1 MALVVA
7 RTPEEWL
14 SRFGPERPGTIV
26 TIGNF
31 DGVHSGHRK
40 ILRAV
45 LESARRSNSL
55 AVVVTFDPH
64 PLSVVRP
71 GEAPPLLMTLRQRL
85 TFFEKLGL
93 GAALVLRFDRTLSL
107 LNPEEFVRRIV
118 VDTLRARS
126 VLVGANF
133 RFGHR
138 QAGDVKKLGELGR
151 KFGFKVETIP
161 PVVVRGMVVSSTEI
175 RRAVRE
181 GDVARAARLLGRP
194 YSLEGEIVAGSGQGR
209 RLVVPTLNLLTVQE
223 LLPPIGVY
231 VTQTRVGGR
240 LYQSATNVGI
250 RPTFDG
256 RRLTIESHLF
266 EFSGEIRS
274 GPMELLFWKRLR
286 DEMKFGGPEV
296 LRQQIDK
303 DLTRAKTF
311 FERLSR
317 LRHAR
322 QSA

>member
-7 RTPEEWL
+7 RSPEEWL
-14 SRFGPERPGTIV
+14 ARFGPERPSAIV

-31 DGVHSGHRK
+31 DGVHSGHQK

-85 TFFEKLGL
+85 MFFEKLGL
-93 GAALVLRFDRTLSL
+93 GAALVLRFDRILSL

-118 VDTLRARS
+118 VETLRARS

-138 QAGDVKKLGELGR
+138 QTGNVKKLVELGR
-151 KFGFKVETIP
+151 EFGFKVETIP
-161 PVVVRGMVVSSTEI
+161 PLVVRGVVVSSTEI

-194 YSLEGEIVAGSGQGR
+194 YSLEGEIVVGSGQGR
-209 RLVVPTLNLLTVQE
+209 QLVVPTLNLLTEQE
-223 LLPPIGVY
+223 LLPRTGVY

-240 LYQSATNVGI
+240 LYQSATNVGV

-256 RRLTIESHLF
+256 RHLTIESHLF
-266 EFSGEIRS
+266 EFSEEIRS
-274 GPMELLFWKRLR
+274 GAMELLFWNRLR
-286 DEMKFGGPEV
+286 DEMKFGGPEA
-296 LRQQIDK
+296 LRRQIGK

-317 LRHAR
+317 SRHAR